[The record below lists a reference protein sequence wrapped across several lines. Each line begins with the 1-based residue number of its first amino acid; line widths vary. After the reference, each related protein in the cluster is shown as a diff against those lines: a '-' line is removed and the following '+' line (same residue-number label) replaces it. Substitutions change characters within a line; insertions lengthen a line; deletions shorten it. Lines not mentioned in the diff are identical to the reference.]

1 MVKGVNKT
9 IIEINNTGS
18 KYFDRVLLFVN
29 PEHASVPMPL
39 LEHKAEEI
47 IKKAGIPAF
56 SVCGRKRRRRRK
68 ALLCIAAVCIV
79 AAVIC
84 LFILK

>member
-29 PEHASVPMPL
+29 PSHLSVPKKR
-39 LEHKAEEI
+39 LEN
-47 IKKAGIPAF
+47 
-56 SVCGRKRRRRRK
+56 K
-68 ALLCIAAVCIV
+68 ALEILAAAEVPSTVSSLKREKVRISP
-79 AAVIC
+79 AWLLLPGALAVVSTVLI
-84 LFILK
+84 FII

>member
-29 PEHASVPMPL
+29 PSHLGVPQKR
-39 LEHKAEEI
+39 LEN
-47 IKKAGIPAF
+47 
-56 SVCGRKRRRRRK
+56 K
-68 ALLCIAAVCIV
+68 ALEILAAAEVPAAVSSVSKEKLRISPAWLLLPTA
-79 AAVIC
+79 AAVISTM
-84 LFILK
+84 LIFII